1 MSPCF
6 SVLISN
12 FCAWV
17 VVSLV
22 FLKWFSAPTLFG
34 FFHLSCN
41 LNSCNQNTRF
51 GTGTVRPRTTLTGFR
66 GCLVLRVTYSNP
78 NQVSGIPPSLQ
89 EQPVRAVL
97 LQLCSAASPTV
108 ATAMF
113 PSSVLQP
120 AELGGWVWVGCWLC
134 WSHWDHVCQ
143 HPELWGCSLWVTK
156 PCKGCYHPAG
166 PWWLL
171 QGAGQEYAS
180 VKQCLLE
187 KLGCEVAL
195 LRIDGTPALLERQLW
210 RTLLLEVQWA
220 TDFWHTCPVQVKQLQ
235 ERKSE
240 QFQLLMGSGTRK
252 VRVVQQWEYGEKS
265 LLLWNSATLKIL
277 EFAAFQK
284 AKLPCHPRAVL
295 VFRHVY
301 GSVSLHI
308 ESHPIQASTWIL
320 CVCSSSALA

>member
-51 GTGTVRPRTTLTGFR
+51 GRGTVRPRTTLTGFR

-97 LQLCSAASPTV
+97 LQLCSAASPTL

-156 PCKGCYHPAG
+156 PCKGCYHPAEG

-210 RTLLLEVQWA
+210 RTLLLEV
-220 TDFWHTCPVQVKQLQ
+220 
-235 ERKSE
+235 
-240 QFQLLMGSGTRK
+240 
-252 VRVVQQWEYGEKS
+252 
-265 LLLWNSATLKIL
+265 
-277 EFAAFQK
+277 
-284 AKLPCHPRAVL
+284 
-295 VFRHVY
+295 
-301 GSVSLHI
+301 
-308 ESHPIQASTWIL
+308 
-320 CVCSSSALA
+320 